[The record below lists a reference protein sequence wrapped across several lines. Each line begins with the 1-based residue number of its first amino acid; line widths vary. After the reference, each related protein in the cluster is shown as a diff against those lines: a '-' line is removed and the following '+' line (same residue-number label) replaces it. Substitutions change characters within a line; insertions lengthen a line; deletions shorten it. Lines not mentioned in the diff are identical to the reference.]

1 MESESISHFRLDLLS
16 LLLNGDSA
24 LALTD
29 VSALDLLPLVFDDG
43 DSASALTLTAA
54 LTDGPARD
62 LLLLVLDG
70 NSGGGSALTDGL
82 ALTAGPASALGLRIT
97 FGFGF
102 WSKRPWTDS
111 SESSSSER
119 SRTTFAGIPIA
130 AAVAS
135 LTALEAVAVTPIAV
149 SAASTSSWSKTPV

>member
-54 LTDGPARD
+54 LADVSALD
-62 LLLLVLDG
+62 LLPLVFDDG
-70 NSGGGSALTDGL
+70 DSASALTL
-82 ALTAGPASALGLRIT
+82 NCSANWWPSSWSFAASTRWQ
-97 FGFGF
+97 FRRRFSF
-102 WSKRPWTDS
+102 NWWPSPDCWPS
-111 SESSSSER
+111 Q
-119 SRTTFAGIPIA
+119 FAGIPIA